1 MFFFSN
7 SYDRRLIALKQNMAK
22 AKKTVAKNIEKRL
35 IPTLKEVTDDEID
48 EEEKEEEKRKGAVE
62 DEDEG
67 VANTVTGKIRVR

>member
-1 MFFFSN
+1 
-7 SYDRRLIALKQNMAK
+7 MAQ

-48 EEEKEEEKRKGAVE
+48 EEEKRKGAVE